1 MFRGLTNLRTLYLD
15 SNNLTTLPDGA
26 FRGLTDL
33 WALVLRNNAL
43 TTLPAAVF
51 TKLPNLEHLGLG
63 SNPFRTLPEDVFR
76 SLTNLQ
82 ALDLTNSSLTTLPEG
97 VFRGLTNLQTLDLT
111 ATSLTTLPEDVF
123 RDLSNLETLRLVNNF
138 LTTLP
143 EGVFRSLTNLQTLNL
158 FYNRF
163 LTTLPEGVFRSL
175 TNLQTLDL
183 SYSNLLALPES
194 VFSSLTN
201 LQTLR
206 FRGGNSLTELPENVF
221 SSLTNL
227 RTLYLDSNNLTTL
240 PEGVFRGLTN
250 LQTLN
255 LAYNSLTTLPEGVF
269 RDLTNLQTLDLSYNF
284 LSPPPVL
291 LEDLRARG
299 VEVNSDGNMDF
310 EPTERTPISITGDS
324 ANRIDLVIVSEAYT
338 ASEMGR
344 FAEDVNA
351 IQAGLFS
358 EDPFLEYADYFNI
371 WRIEVP
377 SNESGADRP
386 NNTPPIMR
394 DTAFDSFLGGGSGGL
409 NGRKLT
415 RVIGGM
421 PPSTRDAVVVLIN
434 DPALSGFAGGI
445 AVATNGGA
453 NNVFVNTVGHELGH
467 SLGGLADEYAA
478 GGIPCSSTY
487 TRQEPRAANVTQET
501 DRAAIKWRHWID
513 PATPIPTTTSSET
526 TFSEGVPGLYE
537 GAQYCEKGIFRPTLT
552 SKMKDV
558 KAPWKQINTE
568 QWVQVFHDYVSPIDA
583 WAPSTTRLTLPR
595 GLSQTFAVTPMSP
608 ASHDIVMEW
617 FLDGAPIGSGPSFLL
632 DTTALAVG
640 GHVVTVRASDD
651 TPMVRSDPF
660 GVMSDER
667 GWTVTILPVESE
679 PFEIPDRGGQ
689 SITSSGTAESLRVG
703 YGRIRP
709 EAGSTTPS
717 GVAIFGFR
725 QNGVLISE
733 AGVPVAEP
741 VQEARIFAEV
751 NGPVNTGLAIA
762 NPNGMPAT
770 IDFYFTDTSGT
781 RFGDGHL
788 ELGAHR
794 QTAKF
799 LDQAP
804 FNGGPSVLGTFTFT
818 SSVPVAVVAL
828 RGFTNAAGEF
838 LMTTLPV
845 APLSST
851 ASDTVYFPHFA
862 DGGGWATQVILVN
875 PTDRTMTGTVA
886 FLGQV
891 SDTAAALPAILT
903 LDDGRTGS
911 DFDYSIAPRSA
922 QSFTTSNSSGGTS
935 SGSVRAIPEGGNA
948 APSGLVVFSYA
959 PAGKTLSEAGVPALP
974 NGSAFRVYAEAFG
987 TRGQMGSIS
996 AGLAIA
1002 NTADTSNTV
1011 TLEVTHVDGSLAV
1024 APATL
1029 ALPPSGQVARFLDEF
1044 FSLPDN
1050 FSGVLRVTS
1059 TADVAIVAL
1068 RLRINEKG
1076 EIKVTTLAPS
1086 NERDP
1091 STSEERFFPH
1101 IADSRGWS
1109 TQFSLFS
1116 GTAG

>member
-1 MFRGLTNLRTLYLD
+1 MSSRPRLKPWSRRGGVDSPPVAVAGSSRYSSCALADMWAHTAATFNKPTFRRPGGHNQQCRRPRPLLVGTCVVRQAVWLVVFTASLVLPLRGQEQTSVGICDRTPEVRDALLDWIGGVTACEDVTAAQLGAITHYLDLDSRGITSLKPGDFDGLTNLEILYVRSNPLTTLPEGVFRGLTNLRTLYLD

-51 TKLPNLEHLGLG
+51 TNLPNLEHLGLG

-97 VFRGLTNLQTLDLT
+97 VFRGLTNLRTLYFASNNLTALPEDVFRDLTNLQALGFTNNFLTALPEDVFRDLTNLQALSIGLNPLRTLPEGVFRGLTNLQTLDLT
-111 ATSLTTLPEDVF
+111 ATSLPTLPEDVF
-123 RDLSNLETLRLVNNF
+123 RDLTNLETLRLVNNF

-143 EGVFRSLTNLQTLNL
+143 EGVFRSLTNLQTLDL

-163 LTTLPEGVFRSL
+163 LTTLPEGVFRGL

-269 RDLTNLQTLDLSYNF
+269 RDLANLQTLDLSYNF

-394 DTAFDSFLGGGSGGL
+394 DTAFDSFLGGGGGGL

-467 SLGGLADEYAA
+467 SLGGLADEYA

-537 GAQYCEKGIFRPTLT
+537 GAQYCEKRNIPANVDFEDEGRQGSLETDQYGA
-552 SKMKDV
+552 MG
-558 KAPWKQINTE
+558 A
-568 QWVQVFHDYVSPIDA
+568 
-583 WAPSTTRLTLPR
+583 
-595 GLSQTFAVTPMSP
+595 GLSRLCF
-608 ASHDIVMEW
+608 
-617 FLDGAPIGSGPSFLL
+617 
-632 DTTALAVG
+632 
-640 GHVVTVRASDD
+640 
-651 TPMVRSDPF
+651 
-660 GVMSDER
+660 
-667 GWTVTILPVESE
+667 
-679 PFEIPDRGGQ
+679 PDRC
-689 SITSSGTAESLRVG
+689 
-703 YGRIRP
+703 
-709 EAGSTTPS
+709 
-717 GVAIFGFR
+717 
-725 QNGVLISE
+725 
-733 AGVPVAEP
+733 
-741 VQEARIFAEV
+741 
-751 NGPVNTGLAIA
+751 
-762 NPNGMPAT
+762 
-770 IDFYFTDTSGT
+770 
-781 RFGDGHL
+781 
-788 ELGAHR
+788 
-794 QTAKF
+794 
-799 LDQAP
+799 
-804 FNGGPSVLGTFTFT
+804 LGTLHD
-818 SSVPVAVVAL
+818 SIDVA
-828 RGFTNAAGEF
+828 
-838 LMTTLPV
+838 
-845 APLSST
+845 S
-851 ASDTVYFPHFA
+851 
-862 DGGGWATQVILVN
+862 
-875 PTDRTMTGTVA
+875 GTVA
-886 FLGQV
+886 DLC
-891 SDTAAALPAILT
+891 
-903 LDDGRTGS
+903 
-911 DFDYSIAPRSA
+911 
-922 QSFTTSNSSGGTS
+922 
-935 SGSVRAIPEGGNA
+935 
-948 APSGLVVFSYA
+948 
-959 PAGKTLSEAGVPALP
+959 
-974 NGSAFRVYAEAFG
+974 
-987 TRGQMGSIS
+987 
-996 AGLAIA
+996 
-1002 NTADTSNTV
+1002 
-1011 TLEVTHVDGSLAV
+1011 
-1024 APATL
+1024 
-1029 ALPPSGQVARFLDEF
+1029 
-1044 FSLPDN
+1044 
-1050 FSGVLRVTS
+1050 
-1059 TADVAIVAL
+1059 
-1068 RLRINEKG
+1068 
-1076 EIKVTTLAPS
+1076 
-1086 NERDP
+1086 RDP
-1091 STSEERFFPH
+1091 DVTGNP
-1101 IADSRGWS
+1101 
-1109 TQFSLFS
+1109 
-1116 GTAG
+1116 